1 MSQSRYLPC
10 VFTLLLLA
18 ASLPAWASS
27 VDNFSDVKFSK
38 GFDTKLA
45 WSFTSG
51 SINEQVHNFSH
62 SCGGKPLFERG
73 RPTNGRIGG
82 HSVSVESFSGASFL
96 DKSDRHPSGED
107 RGHHDG
113 CERGDDC
120 QKVPEGGAAV
130 SYVILSGLAVIAG
143 ILISGKQRAARTVQS
158 S

>member
-1 MSQSRYLPC
+1 MSQSRNLPC
-10 VFTLLLLA
+10 VFTLFLVA

-51 SINEQVHNFSH
+51 SINEKVPDFSH
-62 SCGGKPLFERG
+62 LFGGKPLFDPPKGTQG
-73 RPTNGRIGG
+73 RMSG
-82 HSVSVESFSGASFL
+82 HSISEESFSGASFL

-107 RGHHDG
+107 RDHHHG
-113 CERGDDC
+113 CDRGDDC
-120 QKVPEGGAAV
+120 HEVPEGGAPM

-143 ILISGKQRAARTVQS
+143 ILISGKHRAARTA
-158 S
+158 

>member
-27 VDNFSDVKFSK
+27 VDNFSDVKLPK
-38 GFDTKLA
+38 GDAKLA
-45 WSFTSG
+45 WSFSSG
-51 SINEQVHNFSH
+51 GINEKVPNFSH
-62 SCGGKPLFERG
+62 SFGGKPLFERG

-82 HSVSVESFSGASFL
+82 HSVSVESFSGANFL

-120 QKVPEGGAAV
+120 QKVPEGGAPV
-130 SYVILSGLAVIAG
+130 SYMILSGLAVTAG
-143 ILISGKQRAARTVQS
+143 ILISGKHRAARTVQS

>member
-1 MSQSRYLPC
+1 MSQSRNLPC

-18 ASLPAWASS
+18 SSLPAWASS

-51 SINEQVHNFSH
+51 GINEKVPDFSR
-62 SCGGKPLFERG
+62 SFGGKPLFERG

-82 HSVSVESFSGASFL
+82 HSVSEESFSGTRFL

-120 QKVPEGGAAV
+120 QKVPEGGAPV

-143 ILISGKQRAARTVQS
+143 ILISGKHRAARTIQS